1 MDLGSS
7 SFTEFK
13 MNEDVTSYMAENME
27 LFEYDLGLIH
37 SHHSMTTF
45 FSGTDTS
52 TLQSEGNE
60 RNCFVSLIVNNEGTY
75 SAAITRK
82 MQTKNEVTVKNLS
95 KSYEFFGEGAVEK
108 SEDQVSQ
115 TTQVIDKEVIEYFML
130 DVERETTNNHLEY
143 LDARFDEIRK
153 QKYAQNNNKIKSNE
167 DFHSWIPKREKEQE
181 NRQLPIWDKE
191 QPILLSGKLPKNIH
205 SPETFTPD
213 PELIYKMVYK
223 LVTCNLDAY
232 TDVDDLDSWID
243 RHMAYTYEELFKFAG
258 TFDSW
263 CDFAIDYL
271 MASYNDPELP
281 EEYYQDYDSFQATLA
296 EAMIDELQR
305 YPTNEYIESYIA
317 TLNLFLETDGDKR

>member
-1 MDLGSS
+1 
-7 SFTEFK
+7 
-13 MNEDVTSYMAENME
+13 
-27 LFEYDLGLIH
+27 
-37 SHHSMTTF
+37 
-45 FSGTDTS
+45 
-52 TLQSEGNE
+52 
-60 RNCFVSLIVNNEGTY
+60 
-75 SAAITRK
+75 
-82 MQTKNEVTVKNLS
+82 
-95 KSYEFFGEGAVEK
+95 
-108 SEDQVSQ
+108 
-115 TTQVIDKEVIEYFML
+115 
-130 DVERETTNNHLEY
+130 
-143 LDARFDEIRK
+143 
-153 QKYAQNNNKIKSNE
+153 
-167 DFHSWIPKREKEQE
+167 
-181 NRQLPIWDKE
+181 
-191 QPILLSGKLPKNIH
+191 
-205 SPETFTPD
+205 
-213 PELIYKMVYK
+213 MVYK